1 MARRDE
7 LLQLV
12 TEYVL
17 EHGLIGLSLRPM
29 AAALN
34 TSDRMLLYH
43 FGSKDT
49 LVAAVISEST
59 RRSSETLR
67 SLHPEPTVRAGV
79 LSLWIALTAGQL
91 DQCQRL
97 YEQASAS
104 GLLGDE
110 PYRSAVR
117 QSNHIWT
124 TALVDYLTKCSATR
138 TGAGR
143 VVLLLDA
150 SLMGFHLDYGIDEDS
165 ADLDRAIGDLADA
178 IDRLAR

>member
-12 TEYVL
+12 TDYVL

-59 RRSSETLR
+59 RRSSDELR
-67 SLHPEPTVRAGV
+67 ALRPEPTVHAGV
-79 LSLWIALTAGQL
+79 LSLWRAHTAGLL
-91 DQCQRL
+91 DQYQRL

-110 PYRSAVR
+110 PYRSSVR
-117 QSNHIWT
+117 QSNRIWT
-124 TALVDYLTKCSATR
+124 TALEEYLTTCSATR

-150 SLMGFHLDYGIDEDS
+150 ALMGFHLDYGIDEDS
-165 ADLDRAIGDLADA
+165 ADLHRAVGDLADA